1 LSNFGA
7 GREGFEPP
15 TAGLRGCIIDYKEL
29 RADFVDWLHSRIDK
43 ETADK
48 YVKLLDRFLTEP
60 ITSPSDL
67 SNIIKSIDKRGVR
80 RWFINA
86 FRNLLKFLE
95 YEREWDEAII
105 NKYRKVAKTE
115 RSGIREVF
123 ITTEELLEA
132 YENILPKYRILFKLI
147 VYSGLRLDQACD
159 MLAGYESEKLIIKE
173 DLELARYPVASMSKG
188 FKRAYWAYMPIRFV
202 SELERTFI
210 KYGTAKKAI
219 YYKRVSALSI
229 RKWHLNFM
237 IENGVPESVADFIQ
251 GRASVTVGSTH
262 YLNKTKQADQF
273 YSKLVDKFPL

>member
-1 LSNFGA
+1 MFT

-15 TAGLRGCIIDYKEL
+15 TAGLRGVIDYRKL
-29 RADFVDWLHSRIDK
+29 RSEFIEWLEMRIDK
-43 ETADK
+43 GTAKK
-48 YVKLLDRFLTEP
+48 YVKHLDRFLTKP
-60 ITSPSDL
+60 IASPSDVT
-67 SNIIKSIDKRGVR
+67 NIIKSIDQRGVR

-95 YEREWDEAII
+95 YEKEWDETII

-115 RSGIREVF
+115 KAGVREVF

-132 YENILPKYRILFKLI
+132 FNNILPKYHILFKLI

-159 MLAGYESEKLIIKE
+159 MLATYEPEKLVIKD
-173 DLELARYPVASMSKG
+173 DLGLARYPVASISKG
-188 FKRAYWAYMPIRFV
+188 YKRAYWAYMPIKFV
-202 SELERTFI
+202 SELERRFI

-219 YYKRVSALSI
+219 YYKRVSALTI

-262 YLNKTKQADQF
+262 YLHKTKQADKF
-273 YSKLVDKFPL
+273 YSNLVDKFPI